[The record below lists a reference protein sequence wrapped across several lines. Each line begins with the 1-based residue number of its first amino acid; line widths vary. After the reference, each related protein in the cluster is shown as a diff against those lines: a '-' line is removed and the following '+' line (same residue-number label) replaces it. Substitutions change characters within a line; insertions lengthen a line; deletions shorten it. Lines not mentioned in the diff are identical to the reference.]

1 MKLCLAGFLALATPV
16 MASSSS
22 SISSKS
28 SKSGYA
34 YTIPKPICA
43 KFEEM
48 NVAGTGEYV
57 NTDGDSISPPTTGD
71 MSITFSLTGVTG
83 GSYPTQTH
91 WREIDLEMNAV
102 CVVKEDQPPFGD
114 PHDPGSAPVCFYEA
128 QMSFCRPWFTFPPG
142 LTPVKIPRDRV
153 VDIEALLSKE
163 QTDPGRR
170 TQSAVRGG
178 DKAVIAEVAESKPED
193 PQLQKNV
200 FEEVETKQDDVEA
213 VLVNQSL
220 IDEDRDLFEPLKG
233 KYVPY
238 NKCFGKRKGGFT
250 AHGTGSQNIRIT
262 GGTGGL
268 FGAFGQIITPVSG
281 INIAYTNYTTGDIE
295 YNFDMGLEICFYRRE
310 FGFWP

>member
-1 MKLCLAGFLALATPV
+1 MNSQIVSAILFSLTSAVLGQ
-16 MASSSS
+16 
-22 SISSKS
+22 
-28 SKSGYA
+28 YD

-43 KFEEM
+43 KFKDI
-48 NVAGTGEYV
+48 NVAGIGEFV
-57 NTDGDSISPPTTGD
+57 DTDGSGVGLLTTGD
-71 MSITFSLTGVTG
+71 MSLSFSLTGVNAA

-91 WREIDLEMNAV
+91 WRQISLDMNAV
-102 CVVKEDQPPFGD
+102 CVVKKDQNFIPED
-114 PHDPGSAPVCFYEA
+114 APVCFYEA
-128 QMSFCRPWFTFPPG
+128 EMSFCRPWFTFPPG

-193 PQLQKNV
+193 RQLQKNV
-200 FEEVETKQDDVEA
+200 FEEVETKQDDNTFVEA
-213 VLVNQSL
+213 VLVDQSL

-250 AHGTGSQNIRIT
+250 AHGTGSQNIKIT

-268 FGAFGQIITPVSG
+268 FGAFGQIITPPSG
-281 INIAYTNYTTGDIE
+281 INIGLTNYTTGDIE